1 MGVSFGC
8 ERRCVIILS
17 RFGHLIPASSPRL
30 LPQHQVPQL
39 LLTWAV
45 PSNHTSSPIALPGS
59 QQTSAGLPGP
69 CPMWTRRARSVIFR
83 GVCRFRLGPHAFGN
97 FLAQWALPR
106 ARICYRP
113 FSFLAGRKICTCF
126 VGCTFFFWNSLV
138 CVLVPE
144 MTFKAKNVDFGY
156 FPSHGWANFL
166 S

>member
-17 RFGHLIPASSPRL
+17 RFGHLIPAASPRL

-45 PSNHTSSPIALPGS
+45 PSNQTSSPIALPGS

-69 CPMWTRRARSVIFR
+69 CPMWTRRARSVILR

-126 VGCTFFFWNSLV
+126 VGCTFFFLQLTCLCFGAWN
-138 CVLVPE
+138 
-144 MTFKAKNVDFGY
+144 DFQG
-156 FPSHGWANFL
+156 
-166 S
+166 